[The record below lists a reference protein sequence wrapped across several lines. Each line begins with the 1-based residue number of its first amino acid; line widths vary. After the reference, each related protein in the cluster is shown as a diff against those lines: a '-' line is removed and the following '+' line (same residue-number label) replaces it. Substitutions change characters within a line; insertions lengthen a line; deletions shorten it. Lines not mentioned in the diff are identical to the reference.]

1 LEYLGG
7 PLDSQFTYFVEW
19 GDSLD
24 IRYPIDIPFGH
35 GGDGVLC
42 NEIVYILNNIM

>member
-1 LEYLGG
+1 MSWNCLFLEYLGG

-35 GGDGVLC
+35 GGDGFYVT
-42 NEIVYILNNIM
+42 N